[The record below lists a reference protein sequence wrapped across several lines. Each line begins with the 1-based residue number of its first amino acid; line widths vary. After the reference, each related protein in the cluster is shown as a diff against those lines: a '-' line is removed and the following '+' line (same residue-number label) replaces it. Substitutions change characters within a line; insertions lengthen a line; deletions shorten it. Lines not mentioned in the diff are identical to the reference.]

1 LVNGLGVQTA
11 LSMCNRRAG
20 FEGSTRDPSP
30 RSGSGAASWNRNAA
44 ATVHQ
49 WMTVAYRNLD
59 AVVEER
65 IDRFRARRA
74 EERDGDAALKRL
86 FAARA
91 ARIAA
96 GGAGTVAGLALFA
109 VAAGSFSFL
118 DNERGANNT
127 YALFGS
133 WAALGVSGL
142 VAWPLARRH
151 ARDALRREPI
161 VSGDTHADVMRIET
175 ADPLG
180 ELRARVT
187 KLEFRSTA
195 LPLAAASLLVPLTLH
210 WAVAALASWSQGSTF
225 KASDFGVWISASAA
239 LVGLAHCA
247 LVAQLAL
254 WARSLR
260 DRPTSRLRERI
271 HGTWARILAVTT
283 GVGLIPAI
291 FFAWSGE
298 AIVLLPAAL
307 VAVTGITFIP
317 FLVVGTARCVERE
330 RAALEVPR
338 P

>member
-1 LVNGLGVQTA
+1 
-11 LSMCNRRAG
+11 
-20 FEGSTRDPSP
+20 
-30 RSGSGAASWNRNAA
+30 
-44 ATVHQ
+44 
-49 WMTVAYRNLD
+49 MTVAYRNLD

-74 EERDGDAALKRL
+74 AERDGDDAVKRV
-86 FAARA
+86 FAART

-96 GGAGTVAGLALFA
+96 GGAGTVAGLAFFA

-118 DNERGANNT
+118 NNEHGAMNT
-127 YALFGS
+127 HALVGA

-151 ARDALRREPI
+151 ARDALRREPS
-161 VSGDTHADVMRIET
+161 VSGDTHADVIHIDV

-180 ELRARVT
+180 ELRTRVT
-187 KLEFRSTA
+187 RFEFASTA

-210 WAVAALASWSQGSTF
+210 WVVAALASWSQGSRLD
-225 KASDFGVWISASAA
+225 ASGFGIWISASAV

-260 DRPTSRLRERI
+260 DRPTSRLQERI
-271 HGTWARILAVTT
+271 HGTWARILAVTA

-291 FFAWSGE
+291 FLARSGE

-317 FLVVGTARCVERE
+317 FLVVGTASCVERE
-330 RAALEVPR
+330 RAALEATPSLNARSPSPTVAGEGKSGSR
-338 P
+338 DL